1 MTNEEYQTRSR
12 RIIGRLTV
20 ITGQIDDIMS
30 NSHERVSNS
39 LLQPLIGRQQE
50 IIGELATLSRDY
62 SNDVVF

>member
-30 NSHERVSNS
+30 NSHERVSN
-39 LLQPLIGRQQE
+39 
-50 IIGELATLSRDY
+50 
-62 SNDVVF
+62 